1 MTVNQFTVINKFNYK
16 AIFAL
21 YRYNKKDYYMKVTDM
36 QKYIVILCATIT
48 VFAMA
53 TTSFAVSTAVK
64 AQNDY
69 FLTLSLLRQIRI
81 MVENFGDETTKNK
94 YQEIQTL
101 FQSASEEYYGQQ
113 FDSSHQKYYKV
124 KQELVTLTDAL
135 ATLYI
140 NRAQQILDSTSKQS
154 FDIMIKYDKN
164 STLKKYFQKPYNPVE
179 EIKPYNPE
187 EYHLFFDRETIE
199 RYLKNGYRKLQ
210 EAKNMYN
217 NQDIVYLKTKN
228 NIKHDELE
236 FIIKQYLAVIDFC
249 RLAKQYGIEI
259 HKMVKVNQ
267 LDTIQRKYGLESNKL
282 DPIYDDRIP
291 EEFKVDANDNI
302 SLVHSI
308 EKARLEKKLK

>member
-1 MTVNQFTVINKFNYK
+1 
-16 AIFAL
+16 
-21 YRYNKKDYYMKVTDM
+21 MKVKDM
-36 QKYIVILCATIT
+36 HKHLSIL
-48 VFAMA
+48 FAIIIMLA
-53 TTSFAVSTAVK
+53 IASTSFAISTAVK

-81 MVENFGDETTKNK
+81 MIENFGDDATKNK

-101 FQSASEEYYGQQ
+101 FQTASEEYYGQN

-124 KQELVTLTDAL
+124 KQELVALTDTL

-210 EAKNMYN
+210 EAKNIYN
-217 NQDIVYLKTKN
+217 NQDVIYLKSKKI
-228 NIKHDELE
+228 IKHDELE
-236 FIIKQYLAVIDFC
+236 FIIKQYMAVIDYC

-259 HKMVKVNQ
+259 HKMVKVHQ
-267 LDTIQRKYGLESNKL
+267 LDTIQRKYGLASNKL

-291 EEFKVDANDNI
+291 EEFKVDANDNM

-308 EKARLEKKLK
+308 EKARLEKKTQK

>member
-1 MTVNQFTVINKFNYK
+1 MHKH
-16 AIFAL
+16 L
-21 YRYNKKDYYMKVTDM
+21 S
-36 QKYIVILCATIT
+36 ILFATIT
-48 VFAMA
+48 VLAMA
-53 TTSFAVSTAVK
+53 TSSFAVSTAVK

-81 MVENFGDETTKNK
+81 MIENFGDDATKNK

-101 FQSASEEYYGQQ
+101 FQTASEEYYGQN

-124 KQELVTLTDAL
+124 KQELVALTDTL

-210 EAKNMYN
+210 EAKNIYN
-217 NQDIVYLKTKN
+217 NQDVIYLKSKKI
-228 NIKHDELE
+228 IKHDELE
-236 FIIKQYLAVIDFC
+236 FIIKQYMAVIDYC

-259 HKMVKVNQ
+259 HKMVKVHQ
-267 LDTIQRKYGLESNKL
+267 LDTIQRKYGLASNKL

-291 EEFKVDANDNI
+291 EEFKVDANDNM

-308 EKARLEKKLK
+308 EKARLEKKTQK